1 MPMVVSIALLHMVGF
16 SVLAAIGLSL
26 VPVGR
31 SVDRRAAAGEQ
42 HPRAGT
48 GPARRNWRGGRR
60 GESGTRGMIAA
71 N

>member
-48 GPARRNWRGGRR
+48 GPA
-60 GESGTRGMIAA
+60 
-71 N
+71 